1 MLMINIKKNKIENRG
16 FTLIELMV
24 SISIFAIV
32 LVMSMGAILTVVD
45 ANRKARTLSEVMNNV
60 TFIFESITRT
70 IKTGS
75 NPTKVGSSLRIEGIP
90 PVSNGDFSRVPIYYR
105 RGQASDGR
113 GYIERCVEISGVSC
127 LNSSSYKKITA
138 PEVDV
143 KRFNFYI
150 RGTSSGLQPKINMQI
165 QGTAK
170 ASEKIQSDFSIQ
182 TTISQRNLRI
192 N

>member
-1 MLMINIKKNKIENRG
+1 MINIKNNKKGNKG

-32 LVMSMGAILTVVD
+32 LVISMGAILTVVD

-60 TFIFESITRT
+60 TFTFESITRT
-70 IKTGS
+70 IKTGA
-75 NPTKVGSSLRIEGIP
+75 NPSKVGSSLRIDGIP
-90 PVSNGDFSRVPIYYR
+90 PIPNGDFSRVPIYYR
-105 RGQASDGR
+105 RGQESDGR

-127 LNSSSYKKITA
+127 SSSSSYKKITA

-150 RGTSSGLQPKINMQI
+150 KGVGAGLQPRINMQI

-170 ASEKIQSDFSIQ
+170 ASEKIQSDFSVQ
-182 TTISQRNLRI
+182 TTISQRNLNI